1 MKTQNATP
9 SPQGVNRDRTA
20 RRIAESHGIRAGA
33 TRSALAAVVL
43 TAAFAACSPAA
54 STAPS
59 VALPSVNASAAASL
73 GMQAALTALDNVD
86 AAISA
91 NETSGGLTA
100 ENATSLKTI
109 SASIR
114 TALESGDATA
124 AQPAVDEFSAK
135 VDELASGLS
144 GDAGTQLT
152 DAVAALKAA
161 LAGG

>member
-1 MKTQNATP
+1 M
-9 SPQGVNRDRTA
+9 
-20 RRIAESHGIRAGA
+20 
-33 TRSALAAVVL
+33 
-43 TAAFAACSPAA
+43 
-54 STAPS
+54 
-59 VALPSVNASAAASL
+59 
-73 GMQAALTALDNVD
+73 TALDNVD